1 MLGYG
6 WRYALAAIAD
16 LVDIGSVRVTS
27 DSFMIRAMDPSH
39 VAPIEFRVPSAGL
52 EVFDVEG
59 EASIPISFE
68 DLSKILK
75 RAGKKDKLSRVRWPE
90 VLG

>member
-39 VAPIEFRVPSAGL
+39 VAPIEFRVPSAGF

-75 RAGKKDKLSRVRWPE
+75 RAGKKYELSRVRWPE